1 MATVAALGARALRK
15 LGLAPVAVADRPSS
29 GSTVTVALIANRAL
43 RILGVNPIAESDA
56 ASNSGTVSVTIIAA
70 RALRRLGFNP
80 HVESAVPAES
90 GTTDTDDIAER
101 ALRMLGIVSATETP
115 ATEDQ
120 TLAAEKATAVHQH
133 LLSVNFVPWAYNEI
147 PASCAEH
154 YVIMTA
160 HLLAPS
166 FGITP
171 NLPASF
177 EGARDGVRAVAWS
190 GAYGQTAAEDRVTAV
205 HEMLAAL
212 NFVSWASSA
221 IPTWAADHYA
231 AMASY
236 LLAPGSGA
244 QVDPAVYDNALN
256 TIRTISLTGSAGQ
269 TRAET
274 AVNAAHQT
282 LNSMGFVTW
291 ATSAIPEGAAEHYA
305 IMAAAQLAPVYGKPR
320 DDTAYASAIAMVR
333 RFAYSGATGQSI
345 AEAKVRAAYGSLAA
359 RGLSRWTLAS
369 IPEEAEEPIV
379 MMAAAL
385 LAPDIGEP
393 APPGIYQAGEAEIRR
408 ITALGTSRTGVVA
421 EYY

>member
-1 MATVAALGARALRK
+1 V
-15 LGLAPVAVADRPSS
+15 
-29 GSTVTVALIANRAL
+29 IANRTL
-43 RILGVNPIAESDA
+43 RILGANPIAEADA
-56 ASNSGTVSVTIIAA
+56 ASNSGTVTVAVVAA
-70 RALRRLGFNP
+70 QALRRLGFNP
-80 HVESAVPAES
+80 HAYADVPAQT
-90 GTTDTDDIAER
+90 GTTDTTDIATR
-101 ALRMLGIVSATETP
+101 ALRMLGIVAATETP

-120 TLAAEKATAVHQH
+120 TEAETKAMAAHQH
-133 LLSVNFVPWAYNEI
+133 LLSVCFVPWGDGEV

-177 EGARDGVRAVAWS
+177 EGARDGIRAVAWS
-190 GAYGQTAAEDRVTAV
+190 GTYGQTAAEEQVTYV

-221 IPTWAADHYA
+221 IPTWAAGHYA

-236 LLAPGSGA
+236 LLAPGSGVA
-244 QVDPAVYDNALN
+244 VDGAVYDRALDV
-256 TIRTISLTGSAGQ
+256 IRTASLTGSAGQ
-269 TRAET
+269 SRAET
-274 AVNAAHQT
+274 EVNAAHQT
-282 LNSMGFVTW
+282 LNAMGFVTW
-291 ATSAIPEGAAEHYA
+291 TTAAIPEGAAEHYA

-320 DDTAYASAIAMVR
+320 DDAAYASAIAMVR
-333 RFAYSGATGQSI
+333 RFVYSGATGQSI

-393 APPGIYQAGEAEIRR
+393 VPPGMYQAGETEIRR
-408 ITALGTSRTGVVA
+408 ITALGTSRTAVVP

>member
-1 MATVAALGARALRK
+1 MATVAQLAARALRK
-15 LGLAPVAVADRPSS
+15 LGLSPVAVADRPSS
-29 GSTVTVALIANRAL
+29 GSTVTVAVIANRTL

-56 ASNSGTVSVTIIAA
+56 ASNSGTVSVTTIAA

-80 HVESAVPAES
+80 HAESAVPAEA
-90 GTTDTDDIAER
+90 GTTDTADIAER
-101 ALRMLGIVSATETP
+101 ALRMLAIVGATETP

-120 TLAAEKATAVHQH
+120 TAAEEKATAVHQH
-133 LLSVNFVPWAYNEI
+133 LLSVCFVPWASDEI

-171 NLPASF
+171 NLPATF
-177 EGARDGVRAVAWS
+177 EGARDGIRIVAWS
-190 GAYGQTAAEDRVTAV
+190 GAYGQSEAEDKVTAV

-231 AMASY
+231 AMASF
-236 LLAPGSGA
+236 LLAPGSGVA
-244 QVDPAVYDNALN
+244 VDAAAYDRALDV
-256 TIRTISLTGSAGQ
+256 IRTASLTGSGGQ

-282 LNSMGFVTW
+282 LNAMGFVTW
-291 ATSAIPEGAAEHYA
+291 TTSAIPEAAAEHYA

-345 AEAKVRAAYGSLAA
+345 AEGKVRAAYGSLAA

-393 APPGIYQAGEAEIRR
+393 VPQGAYQAGEAEIRR
-408 ITALGTSRTGVVA
+408 ITALGTSRSGVVA